1 MPARP
6 LKNYFTVKFSP
17 NTPVSRTLLRVQR
30 ILLFLLIVAR
40 LLAYLQLPGA
50 AMLTLMSGTLLSL
63 VFMAGPVIALAMQ
76 ELPAKEAGPRIMA
89 GWGLSVLIM
98 GLMFKFLQFGSGNV
112 MLWPGVALTA
122 AGIALAWRSAKA
134 FPGKDWSVHIA
145 FVLIG
150 LGALFFLPG

>member
-1 MPARP
+1 
-6 LKNYFTVKFSP
+6 VKFSP

-30 ILLFLLIVAR
+30 ILLFLLIAAR
-40 LLAYLQLPGA
+40 ILAYLQLGGA
-50 AMLTLMSGTLLSL
+50 SMLTLLSGTLLAL

-76 ELPAKEAGPRIMA
+76 ELPAHEAGPRIMA

-98 GLMFKFLQFGSGNV
+98 GLMFKFLNFSGGNV

-122 AGIALAWRSAKA
+122 AGFALAWRKTKA

-150 LGALFFLPG
+150 LAALLFLPG